1 MKTPQYKD
9 SSKLVPLCLFMDSV
23 TEAFWNYGGSGF
35 IGRNNLIRLKCFDT
49 YFQKAVTHKKIITEI
64 NLN

>member
-23 TEAFWNYGGSGF
+23 TEAFWNYGGHGLT
-35 IGRNNLIRLKCFDT
+35 GRNNSIRLRCLNV
-49 YFQKAVTHKKIITEI
+49 YFQKAVTYKQIITEI